1 MVAISN
7 QGCAAIG
14 SAALLGAS
22 FSAYQSAS
30 TLYELTKDSNPSGI
44 EKEPTSI
51 QRTFTYLLGGKS
63 SSQSSKILR
72 GVAEAALWATSAVVF
87 GALASVTLDP
97 KGEVFPNSLAKHYI
111 NIEPKVNEGA
121 KHSFTSGRA
130 FRELLSDYFPSIFS
144 PPPEPEFFNAPFA
157 WLKHNL
163 WEHGVKKNPALSIIS
178 VAGALGSIGAYR
190 SQAKQIAA
198 LTEALNSPGQS
209 GSLHRTES
217 SGSVKSV
224 DGLVMVSGPNSLSTS
239 PASGTSS
246 VDSASYEKVDPDA
259 GRLNVNGGHS
269 A

>member
-14 SAALLGAS
+14 SAALIGAS

-44 EKEPTSI
+44 EKEPTSV

-72 GVAEAALWATSAVVF
+72 GVAEAALWATSAVFF
-87 GALASVTLDP
+87 GAIASVTLDP
-97 KGEVFPNSLAKHYI
+97 KGEVLPNSLVKHYI
-111 NIEPKVNEGA
+111 NIEPKGNEST

-178 VAGALGSIGAYR
+178 VAGSGALC

-198 LTEALNSPGQS
+198 LTEALNSRETIGS
-209 GSLHRTES
+209 SLHRTES
-217 SGSVKSV
+217 SSSVKSV
-224 DGLVMVSGPNSLSTS
+224 DGMVVVSGFNSQNPS
-239 PASGTSS
+239 PPSRTSS
-246 VDSASYEKVDPDA
+246 VDSTSYEKVDRDA
-259 GRLNVNGGHS
+259 ARLDVNEGHS